1 MERRAIQYLPTW
13 EIRQAIWL
21 KHLTLELSE
30 KGYVGEVTE
39 TDLCEG
45 IETLH
50 MDAGLTPPEVKTIKK
65 WVNKSNYPKGEKLDR
80 LLKACPSAAKWLKT
94 DYSDEPLHS
103 LLNAID
109 YYCCSIQPNRHPTLF
124 STDEQKNFA
133 RGYLERVAARW
144 EISSIIEGNECNL
157 VSKLQDISLSKLQT
171 HGHSAIP
178 LYLCCVAQQKTFLER
193 DCLDWYID
201 LLCSTLI
208 VTANLYRQNFGFGL
222 TFPLDYSDKAEY
234 MGTCPNLLNAIG
246 RFLLLPEN
254 DAVELYRDD
263 STHGGFDEILNSEK
277 LLQAILSGNKQL
289 NEPLESLTVDSEQ
302 INATF
307 RVSGASEEVFVPKV
321 HKDHIRM
328 KNSLS
333 EPISFESRDLLTFRL
348 LPEESSNPRRIVK
361 IINGGS
367 PELIACRA
375 PKKRLDNHY
384 SWGYG
389 GTGVKNAAYTLIFE
403 VLNHRRYGVE
413 KQIPS
418 DSQMDL
424 LVYKILSRLYSC
436 FEYSLSSIQVLEA
449 LKEPLPAHNTSSSKF
464 VIQPALDDIAV
475 SDNFRWVEC
484 DTDMNTDDDKQAAA
498 V

>member
-30 KGYVGEVTE
+30 KGYVGELTE

-50 MDAGLTPPEVKTIKK
+50 MDAGLTSPEVKTIKK
-65 WVNKSNYPKGEKLDR
+65 WLNKSNYPKGEKLDR

-94 DYSDEPLHS
+94 DYSDEPLHN
-103 LLNAID
+103 LLNASD

-144 EISSIIEGNECNL
+144 EISSIIEGNESNL
-157 VSKLQDISLSKLQT
+157 TSKLQDISLSKLQT

-178 LYLCCVAQQKTFLER
+178 LYLCCIAQQKTFLER
-193 DCLDWYID
+193 DYLDWYLD

-222 TFPLDYSDKAEY
+222 TFPLDYSDKVEF

-254 DAVELYRDD
+254 DAADLYQDD

-277 LLQAILSGNKQL
+277 LFECIVSANEGLQRELSNLGINHQQVADVFSSGNVL
-289 NEPLESLTVDSEQ
+289 PE
-302 INATF
+302 I
-307 RVSGASEEVFVPKV
+307 FVPKV
-321 HKDHIRM
+321 HKDDIRI
-328 KNSLS
+328 SYPTAA
-333 EPISFESRDLLTFRL
+333 EPVNYDAGDLITFYL
-348 LPEESSNPRRIVK
+348 LPEDSSNPRRIVK
-361 IINGGS
+361 AVNGRS

-375 PKKRLDNHY
+375 PNKKLDNHY

-389 GTGVKNAAYTLIFE
+389 GTGVYHTAYTLIYE
-403 VLNHRRYGVE
+403 LLNHKKYGSD
-413 KQIPS
+413 KRKPT
-418 DSQMDL
+418 DSQMQL
-424 LVYKILSRLYSC
+424 LVYKILSRFYLC
-436 FEYSLSSIQVLEA
+436 FEYAVTSEQILQA
-449 LKEPLPAHNTSSSKF
+449 LKSPLAEYNENSSKF
-464 VIQPALDDIAV
+464 AIQL
-475 SDNFRWVEC
+475 SLEELFRSQGE
-484 DTDMNTDDDKQAAA
+484 QQ
-498 V
+498 

>member
-39 TDLCEG
+39 TGLCEG

-50 MDAGLTPPEVKTIKK
+50 MDAGLTSPEVKTIKK
-65 WVNKSNYPKGEKLDR
+65 WINKSNYPKGEKLDR
-80 LLKACPSAAKWLKT
+80 LFKACPSAAKWLKT

-133 RGYLERVAARW
+133 RNYLERVAARW
-144 EISSIIEGNECNL
+144 QISSIIEGNECNL
-157 VSKLQDISLSKLQT
+157 ASKLQDISLSKLQT

-193 DCLDWYID
+193 DCLDWYLD

-222 TFPLDYSDKAEY
+222 TFPLDYSDKAEF

-263 STHGGFDEILNSEK
+263 STYGGFDEILNSKK
-277 LLQAILSGNKQL
+277 LFECIVSANEELQREFSNLGISHQHVVDVFSSGNVL
-289 NEPLESLTVDSEQ
+289 P
-302 INATF
+302 
-307 RVSGASEEVFVPKV
+307 EVFVPKV
-321 HKDHIRM
+321 HKDDIRI
-328 KNSLS
+328 SYPTAA
-333 EPISFESRDLLTFRL
+333 EPVNYDADDLITFYL
-348 LPEESSNPRRIVK
+348 LPEDSSNPRRIVK
-361 IINGGS
+361 AVNGRS

-375 PKKRLDNHY
+375 PNKKLDNHY

-403 VLNHRRYGVE
+403 VLNHKRYGVE

-418 DSQMDL
+418 GSQIDL
-424 LVYKILSRLYSC
+424 LVYKILSRLYIC
-436 FEYSLSSIQVLEA
+436 FEYSLSSTQILEA
-449 LKEPLPAHNTSSSKF
+449 LKEPLPARNTNSSKF

-475 SDNFRWVEC
+475 SDDFIWV
-484 DTDMNTDDDKQAAA
+484 
-498 V
+498 